1 MENRKRTES
10 LAERIKGQTWNE
22 EDARQ
27 VLDEQVASGETITAF
42 ARRHGLVPQRLWWWK
57 KRLGPPA
64 PSSRGPAMSSP
75 LSAAFLPV
83 TVRVAEPEVC
93 PASLELGGGVRVE
106 LRKLDATSA
115 GWVACLVQA
124 LGGVS

>member
-10 LAERIKGQTWNE
+10 LADSIKGQTWNE
-22 EDARQ
+22 DDARR

-64 PSSRGPAMSSP
+64 PPRRAQDMSSP
-75 LSAAFLPV
+75 LAATFLPV
-83 TVRVAEPEVC
+83 TVRAAEPQAC
-93 PASLELGGGVRVE
+93 PASLKLGGGVRVQ
-106 LRKLDATSA
+106 LRTLDATSA

-124 LGGVS
+124 LAGVS